1 MKKMFNAFVMTQ
13 SMFCSL
19 PFPCK
24 RWDEEARPYML
35 LFLPVIGLEV
45 GLMWLLAHFALQY
58 FELPKMVYGLIM
70 CAVPYLVS
78 GFIHLDGFLDVTD
91 AISSWRP
98 LEKRRAILKD
108 SQVGAFAVIWCVFLM
123 LAGFACFSS
132 ASDEITAWPLLLVPV
147 VSRCCSSI
155 AVMRLK
161 PMETSQYSKSQT
173 YPKWPSFVLMVLSA
187 ACLVIEFVLFG
198 EYGFVLVG
206 GLLGYLI
213 PLRQSYRLLDGMN
226 GDVSGYCLTISEL
239 CAVVVWIL
247 L

>member
-1 MKKMFNAFVMTQ
+1 
-13 SMFCSL
+13 
-19 PFPCK
+19 
-24 RWDEEARPYML
+24 
-35 LFLPVIGLEV
+35 
-45 GLMWLLAHFALQY
+45 
-58 FELPKMVYGLIM
+58 
-70 CAVPYLVS
+70 
-78 GFIHLDGFLDVTD
+78 
-91 AISSWRP
+91 
-98 LEKRRAILKD
+98 
-108 SQVGAFAVIWCVFLM
+108 
-123 LAGFACFSS
+123 
-132 ASDEITAWPLLLVPV
+132 
-147 VSRCCSSI
+147 
-155 AVMRLK
+155 
-161 PMETSQYSKSQT
+161 METSQYSKSQT